1 MTRSKTHLRGLRG
14 ALGVLAALL
23 NMPHALAETTDER
36 LQRLEREIRELR
48 QELHE
53 QQETKTVPTPMTQ
66 TLVAT
71 PDVARAQTGVFIRY
85 YIQTD
90 RLGEQ
95 PPTSGSPAVEGRIS
109 DVEALSFDP
118 ASYDVPNAGLFSDYR
133 DPATYRYIGVDV
145 QGDLPVRNAGEY
157 EFVVYPKPAREGGA
171 NVSTKLSVWL
181 SVDGKPVVE
190 FRDESS
196 WQVQR
201 GKVRLEPGMH
211 QVRMWAVAA
220 SSGFGPSPT
229 ATRVLLALKGPGDA
243 SPRPMRD
250 LFPPTGME

>member
-1 MTRSKTHLRGLRG
+1 MVRSKAHLCVLRG
-14 ALGVLAALL
+14 ALSVLIAML

-36 LQRLEREIRELR
+36 LQRLEREIEELR

-53 QQETKTVPTPMTQ
+53 QQDTKTVPTPPTQ
-66 TLVAT
+66 IAVAM
-71 PDVARAQTGVFIRY
+71 PEAAHARTGVFIRY
-85 YIQTD
+85 FIQTD

-95 PPTSGSPAVEGRIS
+95 PPVNRAPIVQGHIS

-118 ASYDVPNAGLFSDYR
+118 TNYDVPNAGLFSDYR
-133 DPATYRYIGVDV
+133 DPATYRYIGLDV
-145 QGDLPVRNAGEY
+145 QGDLPVQSTGEY
-157 EFVVYPKPAREGGA
+157 EFVVYPKPVREGGA

-196 WQVQR
+196 WQAQR
-201 GKVRLEPGMH
+201 GKVLLEPGMH

-243 SPRPMRD
+243 SPRPLRD
-250 LFPPTGME
+250 LISTSEVE